1 MGVQRRSA
9 ISKAAG
15 AVSAAAGPPPFGATS
30 AGGGSHLSGVSGSK
44 TRERDDATRG
54 KALIATTASD
64 VDTTRWAAD
73 SFAHQLCYTVHANF
87 PAKGQ
92 NLTVKAHRRS
102 VDAMSHLMQPMLRE
116 SADDFPDVA
125 TAGKG
130 LDLLYDSSK
139 ALKSFIDLKTK
150 DNDDT
155 AVIRLKIVSTL

>member
-102 VDAMSHLMQPMLRE
+102 VDAMSHLMQPMLQNLPTT
-116 SADDFPDVA
+116 SP
-125 TAGKG
+125 
-130 LDLLYDSSK
+130 
-139 ALKSFIDLKTK
+139 
-150 DNDDT
+150 
-155 AVIRLKIVSTL
+155 TLQLQGRF